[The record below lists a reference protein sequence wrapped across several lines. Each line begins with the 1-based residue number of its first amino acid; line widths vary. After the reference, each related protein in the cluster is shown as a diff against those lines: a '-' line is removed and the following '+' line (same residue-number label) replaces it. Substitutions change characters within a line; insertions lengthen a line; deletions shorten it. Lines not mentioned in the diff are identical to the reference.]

1 MADVTIDGKVY
12 KEVKIKN
19 LIVDGKEQSGFVLA
33 ADQLKG
39 KDQVQV
45 TIEAE
50 PTLEKSKEIE
60 S

>member
-19 LIVDGKEQSGFVLA
+19 LIVDGKDQSGFVLS

-39 KDQVQV
+39 KDQIQV

-50 PTLEKSKEIE
+50 PKLENSKETE

>member
-1 MADVTIDGKVY
+1 MADVTIDGKIY

-50 PTLEKSKEIE
+50 PKIENSKETK